1 MRAVVIGVG
10 HYHAIYPPHYLDLL
24 RKHGVEIAA
33 VHDPD
38 AAVAQD
44 TASRLGCAA
53 YGDARAML
61 AEARPDFILGLGRH
75 VDMPATVELA
85 IESGI
90 PTIMEK
96 PWGIDAETVAALAV
110 RAEEAG
116 AWIATPFSMRY
127 SLWAH
132 RCRELVQAGSLGGVS
147 NIRFRM
153 IRPGVERYVEQGC
166 PWMLS
171 KVEAGGG
178 VLLNL
183 GIHGMDLC
191 RWITDEEPVVV
202 SAHVSNA
209 VFKLDIE
216 DYAHVTMQ
224 TPSGILFHVE
234 AGYTYPRD
242 GGADDDHV
250 LFSERAM
257 LRETPE
263 GVEVVTREGTDTES
277 TPRDMLTSWE
287 GVVVDCLER
296 IVHGHPPPTT
306 PSDLSRAT
314 SLVFEAY
321 RVAGV

>member
-10 HYHAIYPPHYLDLL
+10 HYHATYPPHYLDLL
-24 RKHGVEIAA
+24 KKHGVDIVA

-38 AAVAQD
+38 AAVAEAVAAR
-44 TASRLGCAA
+44 TGSTA
-53 YGDARAML
+53 YGDMRTML

-75 VDMPATVELA
+75 VDMPAAVEAA
-85 IESGI
+85 IGSGI

-96 PWGIDAETVAALAV
+96 PWGIDAETVALLAL

-132 RCRELVQAGSLGGVS
+132 RCREMVQAGTLGEVS

-153 IRPGVERYVEQGC
+153 IRPGVQRYIDQGC
-166 PWMLS
+166 SWMLS
-171 KVEAGGG
+171 KANAGGG

-202 SAHVSNA
+202 SAHVSNSL
-209 VFKLDIE
+209 FGLDIE
-216 DYAHVTMQ
+216 DYAHVTLQ
-224 TPSGILFHVE
+224 TPRGVLFHVE
-234 AGYTYPRD
+234 VGYTYPRD

-250 LFSERAM
+250 LFAERAM
-257 LRETPE
+257 LRETAD
-263 GVEVVTREGTDTES
+263 GVQVVTRDGTDTER

-287 GVVVDCLER
+287 GVLVDCKQR
-296 IVHGHPPPTT
+296 IQHGHPPPNT
-306 PSDLSRAT
+306 PSDLSRAV

-321 RVAGV
+321 RVAGA